1 MFATTTL
8 NELLKTK
15 THFKMGK
22 NLLTKALEQQ
32 VDKTQASG
40 YISRSL
46 APGVG
51 ARIGGGAH
59 QSKTVVPERG
69 QNVNAKVPVGQPLVP
84 TSIPQG
90 LAVEESVTV
99 HIDMTGQ
106 GLTLAK
112 ERIILFDEGNYFS
125 GLNAIANKFPAG
137 TVYIN
142 SSTNDLYPPFVGELC
157 GWTYTFSG
165 IKINVSAA
173 AGAAATA
180 DLQFQEKMRH
190 HVLNTRDIVTSEL
203 EVSNFNDPGN
213 FDRNIYMIPL
223 TDRKARVDRQTALEW
238 YVYHGLHVTLTFFLV
253 AKSRD

>member
-1 MFATTTL
+1 MS
-8 NELLKTK
+8 NLLK
-15 THFKMGK
+15 
-22 NLLTKALEQQ
+22 KALQQ
-32 VDKTQASG
+32 QTNKTQASG
-40 YISRSL
+40 YISRAL
-46 APGVG
+46 GPGVG
-51 ARIGGGAH
+51 AKMGAGAA

-84 TSIPQG
+84 VNIPQG
-90 LAVEESVTV
+90 LAPEESVTI
-99 HIDMTGQ
+99 HIDLTGE

-112 ERIILFDEGNYFS
+112 ERIILFDEGDYFS
-125 GLNAIANKFPAG
+125 NYNAIANKFPAG

-142 SSTNDLYPPFVGELC
+142 SSTNNLYAPFIGENC
-157 GWTYTFSG
+157 GWTYVFSG

-190 HVLNTRDIVTSEL
+190 HVVNTRDIVTSEL

-213 FDRNIYMIPL
+213 YDRTIYMIPL
-223 TDRKARVDRQTALEW
+223 TDRKARFDRQTALEL

-253 AKSRD
+253 AKTRD